1 MADAAEPITT
11 GSGVS
16 GVEDPGMDSIP
27 PEAFLAP
34 YPDRIRDAAQRLR
47 AIVMRTV
54 PDAIEGVRPGWHLIG
69 YSVPTGRRTA
79 YFGFV
84 APEPI
89 HVHLGFEYGML
100 IDDPDGELGGTELK
114 QVRFFTFHH
123 PDEVC
128 ERQLGRYIRDAARVA
143 ALTRSERLALTLDQ
157 DVLREIG

>member
-1 MADAAEPITT
+1 
-11 GSGVS
+11 
-16 GVEDPGMDSIP
+16 MDRLA
-27 PEAFLAP
+27 PETFLAP
-34 YPDRIRDAAQRLR
+34 YPEAIRDAAERLR

-69 YSVPTGRRTA
+69 YSVPIGKRTA

-84 APEPI
+84 APEAI

-100 IDDPDGELGGTELK
+100 IDDPDGELGGTDLK
-114 QVRFFTFHH
+114 QVRFFTFRH

-128 ERQLGRYIRDAARVA
+128 ERRLGRFIRDAARLA

-157 DVLREIG
+157 DVIREIG